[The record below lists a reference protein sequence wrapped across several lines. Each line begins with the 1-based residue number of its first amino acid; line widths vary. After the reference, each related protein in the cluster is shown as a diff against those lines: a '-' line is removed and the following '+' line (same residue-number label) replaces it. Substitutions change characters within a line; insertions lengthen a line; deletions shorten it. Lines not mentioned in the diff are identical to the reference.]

1 MRTERK
7 DQWLGGEG
15 SSFSTKDHDKKKTAG
30 RREKGNRKRE
40 KEDEEDGG
48 QRGRLRRGVFF
59 SVDHNRNQRNPAK
72 ESERTSQSVSV
83 KGSRGHPTR
92 SSANAKGGRKGE

>member
-59 SVDHNRNQRNPAK
+59 PLITTGIREIQRKKAREP
-72 ESERTSQSVSV
+72 V
-83 KGSRGHPTR
+83 KVCQ
-92 SSANAKGGRKGE
+92 